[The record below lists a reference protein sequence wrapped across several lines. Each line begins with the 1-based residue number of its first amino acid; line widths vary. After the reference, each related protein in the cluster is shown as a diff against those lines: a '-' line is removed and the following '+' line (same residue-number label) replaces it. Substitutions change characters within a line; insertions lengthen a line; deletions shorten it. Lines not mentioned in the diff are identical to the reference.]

1 MASENSTRTP
11 NTLVVFLGTAA
22 AFAVVAVVFGSTLA
36 WKRPVD
42 EVEAK
47 RAAQRLATR
56 AKLDTEAQARL
67 DSLGWVD
74 KAKGT
79 VHVPIADGMKMVAA
93 DLRAKKPAPSSVKV
107 EAPLPMPLA
116 DPKSAE
122 PPPAALPSA
131 PQGADTV
138 RFPTPDAPAAPA
150 PAAPAPAP
158 APAKPAEPPPA
169 PAIPAAPV
177 PEKPAEPVP
186 AKPAE
191 PAPTQ
196 PVATPAPPTPAD
208 KPAEPAPVPPT
219 PAPEKPAEPAPAPAV
234 PPPAQEQPAAP
245 PANPPA
251 NPEPSK

>member
-36 WKRPVD
+36 WKKPVD

-138 RFPTPDAPAAPA
+138 RFPTPDAPAAPPPP

-169 PAIPAAPV
+169 PAIPAAQV

-186 AKPAE
+186 AQPAE

-196 PVATPAPPTPAD
+196 PVPTPAPPTPAE
-208 KPAEPAPVPPT
+208 KPAEPAPV

>member
-36 WKRPVD
+36 WKKPVD

-150 PAAPAPAP
+150 PAPAAPAPAP

-169 PAIPAAPV
+169 PAIPAAQV

-186 AKPAE
+186 AQPAE

-196 PVATPAPPTPAD
+196 PVPTPAPPTPAE
-208 KPAEPAPVPPT
+208 KPAEPAPV